1 MKKYKQIGLEE
12 FDVKLLKAAARE
24 GRLYIDVVETK
35 KEVNKE
41 KLVEEVRAYVAR
53 IKVFVTKAFSSSID
67 KIWELILANDVFV
80 NYLTPGRNVQKCQ
93 VFNKYNVMRIICVLR
108 ENGVYEDY
116 SGRKYDALLEPDLK
130 DSPYRKY
137 LYKGIEPRE
146 RIIEIRKI
154 IVSCKL

>member
-1 MKKYKQIGLEE
+1 MSKLKKVLPED
-12 FDVKLLKAAARE
+12 FDVELLKAAARE
-24 GRLYIDVVETK
+24 GRLYVDEEKREVS
-35 KEVNKE
+35 KEEVIK
-41 KLVEEVRAYVAR
+41 EVRAYVAR
-53 IKVFVTKAFSSSID
+53 IKVFVTKAFSLSID
-67 KIWELILANDVFV
+67 KIWEQILANDDFV
-80 NYLTPGRNVQKCQ
+80 KFLTPGRNVQKCQ

-116 SGRKYDALLEPDLK
+116 SGRRFDALLEPDLK